1 MSSLRKRT
9 QPHQPYANGHASNG
23 DKQPASSRTRDS
35 SGERDRVDRG
45 RWRSGLEIP
54 RKLLHSSIA
63 ILVTALWLSHPPIP
77 ALLAYLGLATI
88 VIATADVLR
97 FQSETFERVY
107 ESLLGWFM
115 RESERYQI
123 NGTLYYLVG
132 VLICLSLYPRDIAVL
147 SIIMLSLC
155 DTSAS
160 VFGRLFG
167 KYTPKLPFSGTL
179 FGRSKSLAGTL
190 AAILTGTLASYV
202 FWTRFAPLGDEHD
215 LSWIPG
221 RALST
226 WNGEENLAPWARW
239 GVGRLPSPRSTL
251 SIERL
256 AVLNGG
262 MAGLAE
268 AVDFFGL
275 DDNLSLPVLFGLFC
289 WASMWLL
296 G

>member
-1 MSSLRKRT
+1 RFQPNARLVGREGPRRSRQVALR
-9 QPHQPYANGHASNG
+9 
-23 DKQPASSRTRDS
+23 
-35 SGERDRVDRG
+35 
-45 RWRSGLEIP
+45 IP

-97 FQSETFERVY
+97 FQSETFEKVY

-115 RESERYQI
+115 I

-132 VLICLSLYPRDIAVL
+132 VLICLSLYPRGSSRSLCPRQYPYDLTRSRADIAVL

-226 WNGEENLAPWARW
+226 WKGEENLAPWAQW

-251 SIERL
+251 SVERL

-268 AVDFFGL
+268 AKLVLTLLDLANAQAVDFFGL

>member
-9 QPHQPYANGHASNG
+9 QPQQPNANGHPHS
-23 DKQPASSRTRDS
+23 QHPSSQTRDS
-35 SGERDRVDRG
+35 SLERDRVDRG

-63 ILVTALWLSHPPIP
+63 VLVTALWLSHPSIP
-77 ALLAYLGLATI
+77 ALLAYLGLATL
-88 VIATADVLR
+88 VIGTADLLR
-97 FQSETFERVY
+97 FQSETFERAY
-107 ESLLGWFM
+107 EGLLGWFM
-115 RESERYQI
+115 V

-147 SIIMLSLC
+147 SVIMLSLC

-202 FWTRFAPLGDEHD
+202 FWTRFASLGDEHD
-215 LSWIPG
+215 LSWLPG

-226 WNGEENLAPWARW
+226 WKGRENLAPLARW

-251 SIERL
+251 SVARL

-268 AVDFFGL
+268 AIDFFGL